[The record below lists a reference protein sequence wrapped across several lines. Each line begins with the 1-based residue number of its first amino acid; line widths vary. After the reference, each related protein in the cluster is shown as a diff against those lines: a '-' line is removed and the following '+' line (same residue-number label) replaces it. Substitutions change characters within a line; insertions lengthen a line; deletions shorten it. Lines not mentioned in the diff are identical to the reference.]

1 MDWFGLVSDTDAGVI
16 LEQMVQSL
24 DCRVRELRRELGL
37 KFNVLEATLVQLIL
51 LRDIDVLSQE
61 EFDRE
66 IKEIAS
72 YKNDTE
78 WSGIERTRK
87 TLGKKKSCGRSGQRE
102 GFDRP

>member
-1 MDWFGLVSDTDAGVI
+1 VDAGVI

-24 DCRVRELRRELGL
+24 DCRVKELRRELGL
-37 KFNVLEATLVQLIL
+37 KSNVLEATLVQLIL

-72 YKNDTE
+72 LKDDTE
-78 WSGIERTRK
+78 WYGEDEK
-87 TLGKKKSCGRSGQRE
+87 G
-102 GFDRP
+102 

>member
-1 MDWFGLVSDTDAGVI
+1 MDWFGLVADVDAGVI

-24 DCRVRELRRELGL
+24 YCRVKELRRELGL

-51 LRDIDVLSQE
+51 LRDIDVMSQG

-66 IKEIAS
+66 IKKIAS

-78 WSGIERTRK
+78 WSGIER
-87 TLGKKKSCGRSGQRE
+87 
-102 GFDRP
+102 

>member
-1 MDWFGLVSDTDAGVI
+1 MDWFGLVSDVDAGVI

-37 KFNVLEATLVQLIL
+37 KFNVLEATLVQLIM

-72 YKNDTE
+72 YKNDVQ
-78 WSGIERTRK
+78 WIQKGS
-87 TLGKKKSCGRSGQRE
+87 
-102 GFDRP
+102 